1 VGQRGQRLPP
11 LRPATP
17 RLPITERCR
26 SQRITPPKQPFSNPV
41 KRQSTRRDRSPQSP
55 RKTLPPNRQHNP
67 TLSKTRPKTT
77 LTINGPH
84 TTPNPT
90 QPAPDT
96 HQPSAH
102 WLSTRATPHPSRTA
116 PNPSHPPSP
125 EIPRLRTKP
134 PANRPKQAPT
144 RPGPLSE
151 PPKPTPPRRRCPQAE
166 PTPRPRPTTSW
177 LPIRATRSGPKPST
191 PNSTQPAAPL
201 AMRDPAA
208 GATMCA

>member
-116 PNPSHPPSP
+116 PNPSHPPIARSKHQPGLAPYLSHPSP
-125 EIPRLRTKP
+125 HLPDAAAPKP
-134 PANRPKQAPT
+134 SQ
-144 RPGPLSE
+144 RPGLAPRPHGSQSE
-151 PPKPTPPRRRCPQAE
+151 PPAPAPNHPP
-166 PTPRPRPTTSW
+166 
-177 LPIRATRSGPKPST
+177 